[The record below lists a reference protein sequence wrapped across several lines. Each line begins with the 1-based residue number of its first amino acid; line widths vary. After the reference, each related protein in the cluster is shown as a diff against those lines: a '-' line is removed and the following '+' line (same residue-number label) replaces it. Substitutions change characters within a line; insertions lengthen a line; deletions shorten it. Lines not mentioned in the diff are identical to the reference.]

1 MKVKIKKDGY
11 QVLDIN
17 DDVDFN
23 EGDIVSKEE
32 IEQLIC
38 KVFSKGEI
46 WETEDDKDEFMD
58 KEDWYF
64 TCVSDVDNG
73 NFISWSQI
81 KSFSKIINE

>member
-64 TCVSDVDNG
+64 NCVSDVDNG